1 MPRTRKG
8 KVPIVFIVIL
18 TACLFNWQNALHG
31 KLSSALMGENTRE
44 LVIPN
49 NIYNGEPESERE
61 ITSTTIIINTSFI
74 KTHPS
79 LLMFNATFDSLR
91 HLHGLPPK
99 TPVVITVDGLIP
111 EGAHS
116 YHYISNDSEENR
128 ESYQEY
134 VRNLRLKF
142 KKDKHVTILT
152 NYNFG
157 LLTVNLRMAMDF
169 VDTKYVLVIQHDL
182 KFLLDVDYTGLIQ
195 SMEDNPET
203 LKIVRF
209 ASFKNMNYHDWS
221 RIENEETKEYCTL
234 PFHDE
239 KNNMTFVPQV
249 FSDQNHVTTKE
260 YYLWLLDVLGPQ
272 RRFMETAMMY
282 HSNPEKDPKSCR
294 TNGQWLYGPLH
305 SGPWIQHLDGK
316 HSEGIAQ

>member
-1 MPRTRKG
+1 MVRTCHFPTG
-8 KVPIVFIVIL
+8 KVLIL
-18 TACLFNWQNALHG
+18 MMVCLGATFCRLESGLLENVSLLETKDKTSQ
-31 KLSSALMGENTRE
+31 KLD
-44 LVIPN
+44 IPN
-49 NIYNGEPESERE
+49 EEPDDESESF
-61 ITSTTIIINTSFI
+61 STTIIINTSFI

-128 ESYQEY
+128 ETYQEY

-182 KFLLDVDYTGLIQ
+182 KFLRDVDYAGLIQ

-209 ASFKNMNYHDWS
+209 SKRPNTAYPAWL
-221 RIENEETKEYCTL
+221 RIENEETKEYCTQ

-260 YYLWLLDVLGPQ
+260 YYLWMLDKLGPTK
-272 RRFMETAMMY
+272 RFMENAMMY
-282 HSNPEKDPKSCR
+282 SIDVEKDPKSCR
-294 TNGQWLYGPLH
+294 TYGQWLYGPLR
-305 SGPWIQHLDGK
+305 SGPWIQHMDG
-316 HSEGIAQ
+316 HGTERI